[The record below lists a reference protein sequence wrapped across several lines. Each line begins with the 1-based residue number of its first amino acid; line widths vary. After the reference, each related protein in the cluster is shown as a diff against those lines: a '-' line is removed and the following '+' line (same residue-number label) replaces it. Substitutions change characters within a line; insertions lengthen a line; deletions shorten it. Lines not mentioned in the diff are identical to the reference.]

1 MNHESTIPVGG
12 YLDQVIRR
20 CGALDGDWDH
30 VMDRALDYGVD
41 SYLVFWSGAL
51 KSSTQWQMSR
61 RVLMAQCVWRRQKL
75 WDVLDLVSELD
86 VLVLKGEPLS
96 VRLFDVPYVRRS
108 GDLDLLVRW
117 SDMDRWASALTT
129 LGYRPMYADRPEPWL
144 YDQWAFVHP
153 EHAFV
158 VELHWAI
165 APPPMPSPMFDVLW
179 RASQEVALGDRVVR
193 TLSDGHMLV
202 HLCYHFHHHMGFL
215 KGLWDLAAW
224 CDRYEFDRHAIAEA
238 VNLIHELGV
247 ESMVRW
253 PMRLLELCCG
263 RSPIAELED
272 SWWSMAMAAWSA
284 RVLYGALSLDGE
296 IGGGSTLA
304 FKTHD
309 ALQHQVVFWQML
321 GSGAVDST
329 CARLEVLAFPIW
341 RNPEV
346 IARSRGANE
355 ARLRDWVAMGLR
367 PLEMVYKAIWVV
379 R

>member
-1 MNHESTIPVGG
+1 MNHESTIRPGG

-20 CGALDGDWDH
+20 CGALEGDWDH

-41 SYLVFWSGAL
+41 SYLAFWSGA
-51 KSSTQWQMSR
+51 QWQIAR

-75 WDVLDLVSELD
+75 WDVLDLVGHLD

-96 VRLFDVPYVRRS
+96 VRLFEVPYVRRS
-108 GDLDLLVRW
+108 GDLDLLVRL
-117 SDMDRWASALTT
+117 SDVDQWAAALTT

-165 APPPMPSPMFDVLW
+165 APPPMPSPQFDVLW
-179 RASQEVALGDRVVR
+179 RSSQDVVLGDRVVR

-224 CDRYEFDRHAIAEA
+224 CDRYEFDRQAIADA
-238 VNLIHELGV
+238 VTLARALGV
-247 ESMVRW
+247 EPMVRW

-263 RSPIAELED
+263 RSPVAELED
-272 SWWSMAMAAWSA
+272 TWWSMAMAAWSD
-284 RVLYGALSLDGE
+284 RVLQGALSHEGE
-296 IGGGSTLA
+296 IGGGSSLA

-321 GSGAVDST
+321 GCGAVGSV
-329 CARLEVLAFPIW
+329 CGQLKVFAFPVWRSPEVLA
-341 RNPEV
+341 RG
-346 IARSRGANE
+346 RGAND
-355 ARLRDWVAMGLR
+355 AQLRDWLGMVLR
-367 PLEMVYKAIWVV
+367 PMEMVYKAIFV
-379 R
+379 RR